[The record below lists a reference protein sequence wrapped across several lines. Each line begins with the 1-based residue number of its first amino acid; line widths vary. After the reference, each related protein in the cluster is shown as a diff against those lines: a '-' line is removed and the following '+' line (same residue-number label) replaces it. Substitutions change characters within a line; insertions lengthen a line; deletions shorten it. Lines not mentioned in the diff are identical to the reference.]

1 MKTFK
6 AKVRKDGAIN
16 IGAKN
21 RTIAGITPGMELDV
35 QYQHKTGILAI
46 KPLGYT
52 CSVCGKQMKSPLDS
66 FGYCTACNEL
76 ITELIMTKKAP
87 TVAEAVAKTAV
98 MRGAK
103 VVKK

>member
-21 RTIAGITPGMELDV
+21 RAHIGLTPGIEVDV
-35 QYQHKTGILAI
+35 SYNYALGTLTL
-46 KPLGYT
+46 KPVGYT
-52 CSVCGKQMKSPLDS
+52 CAVCGKHMTSPLDT
-66 FGYCTACNEL
+66 FGYCTACNETIVDL
-76 ITELIMTKKAP
+76 ISTGQAS
-87 TVAEAVAKTAV
+87 TVATAVAKAAV